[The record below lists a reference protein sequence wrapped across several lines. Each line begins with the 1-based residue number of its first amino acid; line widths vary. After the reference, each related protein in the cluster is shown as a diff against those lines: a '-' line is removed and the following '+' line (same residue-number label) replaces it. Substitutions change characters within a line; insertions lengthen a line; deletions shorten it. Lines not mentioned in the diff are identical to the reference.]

1 MDNILKYQNPSSPLL
16 IQKVNQSGVNFVK
29 RLLDPNRKSI
39 PDWETKGQKIATH
52 KMSWGED
59 EHGAYVFPEV
69 QEIDEQLIDF
79 SRPPYAPG
87 IADYMAHKNN
97 NIIRMSPEEADWFTR
112 NYKQYYPSFKK
123 GGRIHIKKKN
133 RGKFTD
139 YCGGKVTEECIAK
152 GKKSKDP
159 KIRKRATFA
168 ANARK
173 WKHENGGILKYQNPA
188 IPLDLPEGSEYGG
201 ELEPAI
207 VKPTPIKAELNTYY
221 PVVSKYPWTGHSE
234 LILHNT
240 GPQKSSV
247 IITRGGYNSDYNL
260 ITNNCSDSTRC
271 AVEQI
276 YNEKINPI
284 LFTTP
289 GDVRDFLLK
298 KGIDKIKTGNGVE
311 SQYFEIP
318 FATAMELRNKNIDY
332 QIQDY
337 LKKAEDHKKDMEKL
351 AKSHNRKWNSSGYD
365 ESTAK
370 VVQELEKRKY
380 KFQPFKNK
388 NGGIL
393 KAQDGTGNLYAPH
406 PLSPVGIAL
415 NQAKAMAKG
424 KTHFPPGV
432 KEVVGPDG
440 KKVAIRTEQ
449 PLVPLEQSI
458 AEWLPGTGDVT
469 EVGYIAN
476 DVKNGNYGSAALAAA
491 MVALPGNVGKV
502 LSKHRKAVSKTA
514 DAVEDAVR
522 KADVS
527 EYINTVDDAL
537 PERQPL
543 TTNKSKQF
551 WDGTSESKLTDA
563 EKQGVPKGERNQ
575 PINVRTPS
583 QEFSNKY
590 ISSKMV
596 LRKPTY
602 DYEDLTENYFRDVSA
617 DEFNKRL
624 KEYVSYA
631 RHKGSPITNE
641 IAEPIVKG
649 YRNYLH
655 HLDFDAK
662 DLSDDELRIILS
674 KHFAD
679 LSRGASGKMKD
690 QIVWHSSPTWFDEFD
705 YRYTGKNMENSGAM
719 GPGNYFSK
727 EATMYGRGKKGEFS
741 GKYDMGNTQPYIIT
755 DVISTPSG
763 KDMQNKG
770 LLPTIIHKYRGRD
783 IYGHKWNPDPEFD
796 IKLKAQIDAVPLND
810 NKMYVLEGTDS
821 GFDKLY
827 QTPFGLPGGELM
839 IRRNTGIK
847 SLYPH
852 PSRFVRDADGF
863 VHLIPVDW
871 NDARVN
877 FKKGGK
883 L

>member
-1 MDNILKYQNPSSPLL
+1 MSNILKYQNPSSPLL

-29 RLLDPNRKSI
+29 RLLDPDRKSI

-59 EHGAYVFPEV
+59 DQGAYVFPEV
-69 QEIDEQLIDF
+69 QEIDDQLIDF

-123 GGRIHIKKKN
+123 GGSIHIKKKN
-133 RGKFTD
+133 RGKFTE
-139 YCGGKVTEECIAK
+139 YCGGKVTEECIVK

-168 ANARK
+168 SNARK
-173 WKHENGGILKYQNPA
+173 WKHATGGPLGKPNFKESKETYYDPETDTVFAPDSLGEFYHHEMFHARPNTQLLESLKPYYHNLNDDVLKQMGADLSFVKRFNNDPGHFYSPEELGARVVSASEMLNKMGVKDVTLDFLKNARLNESEYGDNFRDLLHMYNDENLIKIFNSVRKHENGGILKA
-188 IPLDLPEGSEYGG
+188 
-201 ELEPAI
+201 
-207 VKPTPIKAELNTYY
+207 
-221 PVVSKYPWTGHSE
+221 
-234 LILHNT
+234 
-240 GPQKSSV
+240 
-247 IITRGGYNSDYNL
+247 
-260 ITNNCSDSTRC
+260 
-271 AVEQI
+271 
-276 YNEKINPI
+276 
-284 LFTTP
+284 
-289 GDVRDFLLK
+289 
-298 KGIDKIKTGNGVE
+298 
-311 SQYFEIP
+311 
-318 FATAMELRNKNIDY
+318 
-332 QIQDY
+332 
-337 LKKAEDHKKDMEKL
+337 
-351 AKSHNRKWNSSGYD
+351 
-365 ESTAK
+365 
-370 VVQELEKRKY
+370 QE
-380 KFQPFKNK
+380 
-388 NGGIL
+388 
-393 KAQDGTGNLYAPH
+393 GTGNLLTPH

-415 NQAKAMAKG
+415 NQVKAMVKG
-424 KTHFPPGV
+424 KKDQQHLPPGV

-440 KKVAIRTEQ
+440 KKVAIRIEQ

-458 AEWLPGTGDVT
+458 AEWLPGTGDVA

-491 MVALPGNVGKV
+491 MIALPGNAGKL

-514 DAVEDAVR
+514 DTVEDAIR

-537 PERQPL
+537 LERQPL

-563 EKQGVPKGERNQ
+563 EKEGVPKGERNQ

-590 ISSKMV
+590 ISSKMG

-783 IYGHKWNPDPEFD
+783 IYGQKWNPDPEFD